1 VAEKLNNESLTLG
14 VDLGGT
20 KIETSLVDT
29 TGHILASH
37 RRPTQP
43 EKGPDGV
50 IGDIIECVKNCLGEA
65 SKSAQA
71 LGVGMAGQIEKYN
84 GIVRFAPNLG
94 WRNVPLGAML
104 EEALVLPVEVTNDVR
119 AATYGE
125 WIYGAGQGVDDLI
138 CLFVGTGVGGGIVSG
153 GKLLEGCNNS
163 AGELG
168 HLTIMTDGRQC
179 HCRNRGCLEAYAGG
193 WAIAER
199 AQEAVRSDPKAGQ
212 SLITLAGSV
221 ERITAATVTEA
232 YANGDHVAQL
242 IVEETAHFLA
252 AGVVGIIN
260 AFNPCLLVLGGG
272 VIQGSPMY
280 LSMVERAVRINA
292 LEAALEGLR
301 IVTAALGNKAGVI
314 GAAALA
320 RHRLQQTR

>member
-29 TGHILASH
+29 TGHILASQ

-43 EKGPDGV
+43 ERGPDGV

-104 EEALVLPVEVTNDVR
+104 EEALVL
-119 AATYGE
+119 
-125 WIYGAGQGVDDLI
+125 VDDLI

-153 GKLLEGCNNS
+153 SKLLEGCDNS

-179 HCRNRGCLEAYAGG
+179 HCRNRGCLEAYA
-193 WAIAER
+193 
-199 AQEAVRSDPKAGQ
+199 VS
-212 SLITLAGSV
+212 
-221 ERITAATVTEA
+221 
-232 YANGDHVAQL
+232 H
-242 IVEETAHFLA
+242 
-252 AGVVGIIN
+252 
-260 AFNPCLLVLGGG
+260 LLHW
-272 VIQGSPMY
+272 P
-280 LSMVERAVRINA
+280 
-292 LEAALEGLR
+292 AALSES
-301 IVTAALGNKAGVI
+301 
-314 GAAALA
+314 
-320 RHRLQQTR
+320 LQLQSPKPMIMEIL